1 MKVLFD
7 HQIFHYQYGGASK
20 YFAMLLKHL
29 PREAWATT
37 ARLSSNE
44 YVRAAGLFPTCRRM
58 FRGQTVMAEW
68 LNRPL
73 THLALHRGHY
83 DVFHQTNFSVSD
95 LRAAGAKP
103 MVTTFHDTNLSTF
116 DPHPFIVE
124 RQRISLERADAI
136 VCVSRN
142 TAQDMLSL
150 FSVEEKKVHVIY
162 HGIEQPDLSALPSER
177 LCAHPY
183 ILYVGRR
190 SEYKNFTRFL
200 EAFAAVHSQHPSL
213 HVVCTGAPFSRSEL
227 TAFEKRGLLQVMHCL
242 YASEAD
248 MLRLYRDAELF
259 VFPSLYE
266 GFGMPIL
273 EAWSCHCPVVLSQA
287 SCFPEIAADAAEY
300 FEARNAEA
308 MAHTICRV
316 LESPSLR
323 QDLIVRGD
331 HRVAAFSWQRCA
343 EEHMKVY
350 ESLI

>member
-29 PREAWATT
+29 PREAWSTT
-37 ARLSSNE
+37 ARFSSNE
-44 YVRAAGLFPTCRRM
+44 YVRAAGLFPTCRRA
-58 FRGQTVMAEW
+58 FRGQTVIAE
-68 LNRPL
+68 LVNRPL
-73 THLALHRGHY
+73 TQCALRRGRY

-95 LRAAGAKP
+95 LKANGEKP

-116 DPHPFIVE
+116 DPHPHIVE

-136 VCVSRN
+136 ICVSQH

-150 FSVEEKKVHVIY
+150 FHVEEKKVHVIY
-162 HGIEQPDLSALPSER
+162 HGIERPDLSSLPPER

-190 SEYKNFTRFL
+190 SEYKNFTRFID
-200 EAFAAVHSQHPSL
+200 AFSEVRAHHPSL
-213 HVVCTGAPFSRSEL
+213 HVVCTGAPFSKTEL
-227 TAFEKRGLLQVMHCL
+227 ASFEECGISQVMHSI
-242 YASEAD
+242 YASEEE

-273 EAWSCHCPVVLSQA
+273 EAWTCHCPVVLSRA

-300 FEARNAEA
+300 FEARDTEA
-308 MAHTICRV
+308 MAHAICSV
-316 LESPSLR
+316 LESSSLR
-323 QDLIVRGD
+323 QELIARGEQ
-331 HRVAAFSWQRCA
+331 RVSLFSWQRCA
-343 EEHMKVY
+343 DEHMKIY